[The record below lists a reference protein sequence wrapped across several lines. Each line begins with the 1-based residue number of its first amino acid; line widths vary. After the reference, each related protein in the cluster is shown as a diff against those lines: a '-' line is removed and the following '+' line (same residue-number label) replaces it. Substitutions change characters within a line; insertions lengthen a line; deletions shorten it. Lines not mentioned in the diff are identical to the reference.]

1 MNMVLTDGSKF
12 LELEW
17 RRGYPLHSKGK
28 WGKTVE
34 NYVLE
39 MRKIDKKFTGVYALQ
54 GVDLKLQ
61 KGEVH
66 ALLGE
71 NGAGKSTLIKVL
83 GGIYKADSGQI
94 LVEGKE
100 VTIQS
105 VKEAQQLGINIVH
118 QEIVLVPHISVA
130 ENIFLGREPV
140 TKAGFKDKRKMIR
153 EARELVMQLGLDIDV
168 TRDVYFLTIAQ
179 QQLVEIIKA
188 VSFNSKIIVMDE
200 PTSSLAEREVEYLFE
215 VIRKL
220 RQQGVGI
227 IYISHKLNE
236 LFTIT
241 DKITVLRDG
250 QYVDTKV
257 TKETTMDELIKM
269 MVGRDLKE
277 YYSRGKHSIGDVAF
291 EVKGLSQKG
300 IFENVSF
307 KINKGEIVGF
317 AGLVGAGRSEIMQ
330 AIFGVAPFDS
340 GEIYLEG
347 QKVKLKSVRDAIKKG
362 IALIPENRKKEG
374 LILKN
379 TVAFNITLTVQDQYK
394 KFIHVNRKKHD
405 ELVSKY
411 IQAFSIK
418 TPSQDQLVNNLS
430 GGNQQKIVLSKWLA
444 TAPKVLILDE
454 PTRGIDV
461 GAKSEIYTIIDK
473 LAQEGMA
480 VILISSELS
489 ELINM
494 CDRIYI
500 AAQGQ
505 ITGELDHEDFDQ
517 EKIMYHA
524 TGGR

>member
-1 MNMVLTDGSKF
+1 M
-12 LELEW
+12 
-17 RRGYPLHSKGK
+17 
-28 WGKTVE
+28 E

-39 MRKIDKKFTGVYALQ
+39 MRQIDKKFTGVYALQ
-54 GVDLKLQ
+54 GVNLKLQ

-83 GGIYKADSGQI
+83 GGIHKADNGQI
-94 LVEGKE
+94 LLEGKE

-105 VKEAQQLGINIVH
+105 VKEAQELGINIVH

-140 TKAGFKDKRKMIR
+140 TKTGLKDKKKMIR

-168 TRDVYFLTIAQ
+168 TKDVYFLTIAQ

-200 PTSSLAEREVEYLFE
+200 PTSSLAEREVAYLFE

-220 RQQGVGI
+220 RGQGVGI

-236 LFTIT
+236 LFAIT

-257 TKETTMDELIKM
+257 TTETTMDELIKM
-269 MVGRDLKE
+269 MVGRDLTE
-277 YYSRGKHSIGDVAF
+277 YYSRGEHSIGDVAF
-291 EVKGLSQKG
+291 EVKGLNRKG
-300 IFENVSF
+300 IFEDVSF
-307 KINKGEIVGF
+307 KLNKGEIIGF

-330 AIFGVAPFDS
+330 AIFGVTPFDS
-340 GEIYLEG
+340 GQIYLDG
-347 QKVKLKSVRDAIKKG
+347 QNIKFKNVGDAIKKG

-374 LILKN
+374 LVLKN
-379 TVAFNITLTVQDQYK
+379 TVAFNITLTVQEQYK

-405 ELVSKY
+405 ALVNKY
-411 IQAFSIK
+411 IKAFSIK

-430 GGNQQKIVLSKWLA
+430 GGNQQKIVLAKWLA
-444 TAPKVLILDE
+444 TNPKVLILDE
-454 PTRGIDV
+454 PTRGVDV

-500 AAQGQ
+500 VAQGQ
-505 ITGELDHEDFDQ
+505 ITGELTHEDFNL